1 MHKKFSFQLQSGY
14 LHTERWCCYE
24 FPFSLLAC
32 RDIENL
38 ERTLVPMLNVC
49 FNFWRRYV
57 DYTIT
62 FIKIVSAEYLL
73 SVLNDFY
80 PKIKFTYEM
89 EVESNLAFLDILL
102 HCDGHDIT
110 ITIDGKVTNNDVFL
124 NWFSFSPR
132 EWK

>member
-1 MHKKFSFQLQSGY
+1 MHKKWSFQLQSGY

-24 FPFSLLAC
+24 FPFSLLAY

-110 ITIDGKVTNNDVFL
+110 ITIDGKMTNNDVFL
-124 NWFSFSPR
+124 NWYSFSPR